1 MDNRKLNRYIEQTIR
16 NFPNMDSMMII
27 DLNGI
32 VRYYYTSFSDVSG
45 IEGADILGKSIFSF
59 YPQLDE
65 ENSYFYKCIKTG
77 NAFLNYE
84 QILTDINGKRLRTI
98 SSTVPIKEKSE
109 VVAVAELAIYPD
121 KYINS
126 DKARIDIVEQN
137 GEESGRNSL
146 DDIITA
152 NREIINLKNRIKN
165 GYDSDSAVLVYG
177 ETGTGKELVIR
188 AIQQNSKRKNGPFI
202 VQNCAAIPS
211 ALLEGLLFGNVKGS
225 FTGAE
230 NRAGLFEIANH
241 GTLFLDEI
249 NSMEIEAQAKILRAI
264 EEKKIR
270 RLGSDKAINVDVRI
284 VAAVNKDPLECIENG
299 TLRDDLFYRLSVIR
313 YDIPPLR
320 DRKEDIPVLMEYY
333 RKKFNKEFDKNILEY
348 SNDVKKVFLR
358 YNWPGNVRELRNV
371 IESAFQTN
379 FGLVIELSE
388 LPLYIKER
396 MNLERV
402 DLTDIDSK
410 TLPEIIG
417 AFEYEIIK
425 RKYINNNYRLTKT
438 AKDLGISK
446 QTLRYKLKKYGLID
460 ISSEEG
466 EENKE
471 D

>member
-1 MDNRKLNRYIEQTIR
+1 MDSRKLNRYIEQTIK

-27 DLNGI
+27 DLNGV
-32 VRYYYTSFSDVSG
+32 VRYYYTSFEDVSG
-45 IEGADILGKSIFSF
+45 IEGSEILGRKLFEF

-84 QILTDINGKRLRTI
+84 QILTDIKGKRLRTI

-109 VVAVAELAIYPD
+109 VVAIAELAIYPD
-121 KYINS
+121 KHIDGY
-126 DKARIDIVEQN
+126 KARIDIVEQ
-137 GEESGRNSL
+137 SGDGDFEGNSL
-146 DDIITA
+146 DEIITV
-152 NREIINLKNRIKN
+152 NRFMQNLKYRIKN
-165 GYDSDSAVLVYG
+165 SYESDSAVLVYG

-188 AIQQNSKRKNGPFI
+188 AVQQNSKRKNGPFI

-249 NSMEIEAQAKILRAI
+249 NSMEIDAQAKILRAI

-270 RLGSDKAINVDVRI
+270 RLGSDKAIDVDVRI

-299 TLRDDLFYRLSVIR
+299 TLRDDLYYRLSVIR

-320 DRKEDIPVLMEYY
+320 DRKEDIPVLMEYF
-333 RKKFNKEFDKNILEY
+333 RKKFNKEFDRNIREY

-371 IESAFQTN
+371 IESSFQMN
-379 FGLVIELSE
+379 FGLIIDTDE

-402 DLTDIDSK
+402 ELTDIDSK
-410 TLPEIIG
+410 TLPEIIN

-425 RKYINNNYRLTKT
+425 RKYIKNNYRLTKT
-438 AKDLGISK
+438 ANDLGISK
-446 QTLRYKLKKYGLID
+446 QNLRYKLKKYGFTD
-460 ISSEEG
+460 TVKVKRGS
-466 EENKE
+466 
-471 D
+471 